1 MKFVLFD
8 DGRPG
13 LLRDDGV
20 VDISDVVEKLG
31 AREGQAAMET
41 IITQIDALR
50 ADLSHLDWQGSAAL
64 KCIAPRATAQTQ
76 QNFMHGRQLS

>member
-20 VDISDVVEKLG
+20 VDISDVENPVEVG
-31 AREGQAAMET
+31 FFDTVPFGDNGPGFGGSWSNYPFFESGTIVVTSSREGVF
-41 IITQIDALR
+41 L
-50 ADLSHLDWQGSAAL
+50 L
-64 KCIAPRATAQTQ
+64 KKRPTEMTP
-76 QNFMHGRQLS
+76 